1 MIGAV
6 AMHARLIL
14 CTTLLIASAL
24 PAFGQSSGA
33 ASTQESNI
41 EQQRKQKA
49 EADAEAVRKE
59 VEEAAQTIGDYTLA
73 RRDEALERVETA
85 VDRVDRRMARL
96 REDWDQRL
104 KRMSATA
111 KARNDRTMSDIKR
124 RRDDLD
130 AKYDALRRSS
140 DAAWNDAKTGFV
152 RSYRELAE
160 AMRNARAEYERTPE
174 PPADAPEEPEE
185 KE

>member
-1 MIGAV
+1 
-6 AMHARLIL
+6 MHARLIL

-24 PAFGQSSGA
+24 PALGQSSGA
-33 ASTQESNI
+33 APTQEPNI
-41 EQQRKQKA
+41 EQQRKQRA

-111 KARNDRTMSDIKR
+111 QARNDRTMSDIKR

-160 AMRNARAEYERTPE
+160 AMRNGRAEYERTPE